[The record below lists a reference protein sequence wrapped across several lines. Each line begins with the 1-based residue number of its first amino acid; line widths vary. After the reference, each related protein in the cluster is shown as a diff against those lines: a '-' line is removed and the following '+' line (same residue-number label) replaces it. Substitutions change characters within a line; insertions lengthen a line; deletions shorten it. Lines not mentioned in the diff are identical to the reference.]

1 MLAGLGIDCLS
12 GMQQDAVQTLDHHD
26 NGVLLAPTGSGKTVA
41 FLLPLTARLD
51 SGDDLP
57 QALVLSPTRELSQQT
72 FGVWQAM
79 KTHIRISCLHGG
91 RPAMEEHRQ
100 MNAWKPQA
108 LVGHQVVSSTICKR
122 VISPFITS
130 AIL

>member
-1 MLAGLGIDCLS
+1 MESHQDPFQISFLNHIMDFQDMLAGLGIDCLS
-12 GMQQDAVQTLDHHD
+12 GMQQDAVQTLGHHD

-57 QALVLSPTRELSQQT
+57 QALVLSTTRELSQQT

-79 KTHIRISCLHGG
+79 KKKC
-91 RPAMEEHRQ
+91 A
-100 MNAWKPQA
+100 
-108 LVGHQVVSSTICKR
+108 STSKR
-122 VISPFITS
+122 S
-130 AIL
+130 